1 MNRDTG
7 ETFLKFFNKVLNHLC
22 SLAFLTRSSKW
33 PADNKADHRV
43 TVLEAG
49 DDIQH
54 FIRRKCPDGIGNGTE
69 KIRPCHTHARSEEH
83 TSELQSRGHIV
94 CRLPLEKKNYANK
107 SIDQSKQNGKERI

>member
-69 KIRPCHTHARSEEH
+69 KIRPCHTHALGPYIDTYQTSVVRSEERRVGK
-83 TSELQSRGHIV
+83 ECRYRRGASRGRKRRM
-94 CRLPLEKKNYANK
+94 C
-107 SIDQSKQNGKERI
+107 